1 MAGDASKQAKS
12 SLRCSSRIGQGNF
25 RLLGTRGRL
34 RLKLFM
40 PGLTHFGGRLFEKGL
55 TLHGDNFLWG
65 KGTYLLCF
73 LNGDIRFH
81 LHLQNVSA
89 ASSIGS
95 FSSLISWIAPTKG
108 IPRHFSFGSENRA
121 LSGFLMIARL
131 TNGKWFWF
139 VESDST
145 RLSTRGKGGVVLP
158 PFIAP

>member
-81 LHLQNVSA
+81 LHLQNVST